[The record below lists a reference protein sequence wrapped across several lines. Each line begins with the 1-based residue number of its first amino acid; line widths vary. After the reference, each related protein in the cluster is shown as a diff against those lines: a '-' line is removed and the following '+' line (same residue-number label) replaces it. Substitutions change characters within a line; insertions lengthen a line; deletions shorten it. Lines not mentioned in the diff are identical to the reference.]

1 MLIQNV
7 LRYSTRFF
15 LVPFSER
22 KGYTAVKKCLKF
34 VCLSVCLSVCPSQS
48 ETSFSIPFSER
59 KGYTAVKKCLK
70 FVCLSV
76 CPSQSETSFSIF
88 RLFDVLIK
96 LCYGLSMSRNANPRS
111 DFPAELPLVRNAT
124 NQKRAFL
131 FLIFSVF

>member
-1 MLIQNV
+1 MKTNCCFV
-7 LRYSTRFF
+7 
-15 LVPFSER
+15 R
-22 KGYTAVKKCLKF
+22 KVDKF
-34 VCLSVCLSVCPSQS
+34 VDIF
-48 ETSFSIPFSER
+48 TSLPDDEMLLFKFVPFSER